1 MGGENA
7 EESMGAELREQDERF
22 MRDALEE
29 AQAAAAEG
37 EVPIGAVV
45 VHEGRVIARA
55 HNRREL
61 DEDPSAHAEFRAMVA
76 AARELGR
83 WRLTGCTVYVT
94 LEPCLMCAGL
104 MVNARID
111 RCVFGAFDPK
121 GGAVGSLFNVSDDRR
136 LNHSFSVTSG
146 VLEGPCAEQLRSF
159 FAERRAGGGIVH
171 VDAVAPEPGGAGS
184 GKLQDIDDN
193 RPCDVRSGGIQA
205 VDAFCRPFRVL
216 LAIDSFK
223 GSASSFEVESW
234 VAEGICHASPKAQIT
249 KLPLADGG
257 EGTVDA
263 LHRVLGGKIVRR
275 RVAGPLDDP
284 VEASYLL
291 VGDDEDVF
299 AAIEMAEAAGIT
311 YSPCTHEAALR
322 ASTRGV
328 GELVLDAVARG
339 ARKVYFA
346 IGGSA
351 TNDGGAGLLQA
362 LGARLLDAAGNEIA
376 LGLEGLRE
384 LAHIDLSGALSALG
398 GCELTVL
405 SDVDNPL
412 VGKRGALRTY
422 GPQKGLLADVER
434 DEAEMLVAEYDRWMV
449 AYGRALDAARTRAG
463 IVQAA
468 GRPLFRSV
476 LGVPGAGAAGGLG
489 AALIALGGRMAS
501 GTSTMLDILNFDDA
515 LQGADL
521 LITGEGFMDEQTA
534 YGKAPAGAAARA
546 KRRGVPVIALVGG
559 RTDNLDSVYAVGIDL
574 VLPICRCPMPL
585 EQALEQ
591 ADARANLIAAGEA
604 AARAYLLGAR

>member
-171 VDAVAPEPGGAGS
+171 VDAVAPEPGGAVS
-184 GKLQDIDDN
+184 DKLQDIDDN
-193 RPCDVRSGGIQA
+193 RPCDVRSGVIQA

-234 VAEGICHASPKAQIT
+234 VAEGICHASPRVQIAQ
-249 KLPLADGG
+249 LPLADGG

-263 LHRVLGGKIVRR
+263 LHRVLGGTIVRR

-291 VGDDEDVF
+291 VGEGEDVF

-322 ASTRGV
+322 ADPGAERERGGESQREAPRCRARALERGHPPQVALAHPDGAQHGEVVRAQKHARGRGV
-328 GELVLDAVARG
+328 ERARHADGGGSHAKGRQERPYGAVERLRPVRLGPLVDDAVP
-339 ARKVYFA
+339 
-346 IGGSA
+346 GGERRVLLEKPDESSA
-351 TNDGGAGLLQA
+351 
-362 LGARLLDAAGNEIA
+362 
-376 LGLEGLRE
+376 
-384 LAHIDLSGALSALG
+384 
-398 GCELTVL
+398 
-405 SDVDNPL
+405 
-412 VGKRGALRTY
+412 
-422 GPQKGLLADVER
+422 
-434 DEAEMLVAEYDRWMV
+434 VA
-449 AYGRALDAARTRAG
+449 
-463 IVQAA
+463 
-468 GRPLFRSV
+468 
-476 LGVPGAGAAGGLG
+476 
-489 AALIALGGRMAS
+489 
-501 GTSTMLDILNFDDA
+501 
-515 LQGADL
+515 
-521 LITGEGFMDEQTA
+521 
-534 YGKAPAGAAARA
+534 
-546 KRRGVPVIALVGG
+546 
-559 RTDNLDSVYAVGIDL
+559 
-574 VLPICRCPMPL
+574 
-585 EQALEQ
+585 
-591 ADARANLIAAGEA
+591 
-604 AARAYLLGAR
+604 